1 MKKIVSLLLTLIICV
16 SLVSCNEKE
25 NSSSEEILSS
35 VATSESVSTE
45 SEDLSSAE
53 SSENSSEISE
63 ALSEESSEEEQAST
77 PALFKVSDE
86 NGNYAWL
93 FGSIHIGDDKFYP
106 LPEYVESAFEEA
118 DALAVEFDIIAFQ
131 NNYMEMINAMSLMVY
146 QDGSII
152 SENIDPEIYQDAV
165 KILAENGVYSAEYEY
180 YIPSFWADLIS
191 EIIYDK
197 LKVDL
202 NNGVDKTL
210 LRKAKKALKPIYDV
224 ESAEIQFGMM
234 ANYSDKLQEYL
245 LKSAIEDYNEFV
257 IDETEFINELD
268 KLCDTWAS
276 GNIDAIREILN
287 EEPEEFE
294 SDEEKLL
301 YEEYNKAMM
310 TDRDKHM
317 VEYTKDVIA
326 SGETVF
332 ICVGAAHVL
341 GETGMIYQ
349 LEQAGYTVEQVK

>member
-1 MKKIVSLLLTLIICV
+1 MKKIVSFLLTLIICV

-25 NSSSEEILSS
+25 NSSSAE
-35 VATSESVSTE
+35 T
-45 SEDLSSAE
+45 LSSATTSE
-53 SSENSSEISE
+53 AVSEANGDVNSFENSETVSEE
-63 ALSEESSEEEQAST
+63 ASEESSEEEQAST

-93 FGSIHIGDDKFYP
+93 FGSIHIGDDRFYP

-118 DALAVEFDIIAFQ
+118 DALAVEFDVIAFQ

-180 YIPSFWADLIS
+180 YIPSFWSDLIS

-234 ANYSDKLQEYL
+234 ANYSDELQEYL

-257 IDETEFINELD
+257 TDETEFINELD
-268 KLCDTWAS
+268 KMCDAWAS